1 MITTSNS
8 SLYISSLNTSV
19 TIVSMFDWAHQNAI
33 SVQTP
38 FSQSRS
44 QTKVSNLFLFRHL
57 NAFKPFN
64 LWLLL
69 ISNFSLNSWWSMLWL
84 EMLQKVMSHCAKLE
98 HIEPRVG
105 RNIPL
110 LNGFFLG
117 TTMQSL
123 CADGFRL
130 KLSHF

>member
-1 MITTSNS
+1 
-8 SLYISSLNTSV
+8 
-19 TIVSMFDWAHQNAI
+19 
-33 SVQTP
+33 
-38 FSQSRS
+38 
-44 QTKVSNLFLFRHL
+44 
-57 NAFKPFN
+57 
-64 LWLLL
+64 
-69 ISNFSLNSWWSMLWL
+69 
-84 EMLQKVMSHCAKLE
+84 MLQKVMSHCAKLE

-130 KLSHF
+130 KLSHFLGRSMTAELKNPI